1 MAKFFG
7 EIGFGETVKTAP
19 GVWEDVITERK
30 YRGDV
35 VRNAR
40 SLEVGEKVNSDIS
53 VDNSL
58 SIIAD
63 QYANDHIFAIRYVR
77 WAGSLWIVSNVE
89 VQRPRLILRLG
100 GVYNGPR
107 AEEGTTPT
115 TP

>member
-1 MAKFFG
+1 MAKFIG
-7 EIGFGETVKTAP
+7 EIGFGESTQTAP
-19 GVWEDVITERK
+19 GVWEDVITERS

-35 VRNAR
+35 IRNAR

-53 VDNSL
+53 VDNSI

-63 QYANDHIFAIRYVR
+63 QYANEHIFAIRYVG

-100 GVYNGPR
+100 GVYHGP
-107 AEEGTTPT
+107 TPA
-115 TP
+115 TPNTP